1 MLGLGSIGLMK
12 LEIMAVVILVPLP
25 IPFPI
30 PIPLP
35 AFQCRDLQ
43 KLYFIKYRLDELN
56 NKRMKTVVNLT
67 IKFFESRYQKKY
79 LVKV

>member
-12 LEIMAVVILVPLP
+12 LEIMAVVISVPLP